1 MIRKVSDMN
10 DSNFE
15 TVSTVQRMILNN
27 IDDEDFCAETVYDGV
42 GYSPRH
48 INRIFKSYTG
58 KTVSEYIKALRLSKS
73 SVEIENGKRI
83 LDAALDAG
91 YETNEGYS
99 KAFVKMFGV
108 LPCEHKNGVMIPRFI
123 PYPVY
128 HSTKQFIEQGGRKL
142 KENIVV
148 TAYTVSKPERKMII
162 LRSKK
167 ATDYFSF
174 CEECGCEWAGYLDSN
189 PKKSD
194 TAAILCLPDSF
205 VKEGT
210 GKIAAG
216 IEVPMD
222 YKDTGLAAGY
232 EIIEMPACEMV
243 YFKSQ
248 PFENEDDFC
257 LYIDSVNKAIDD
269 FDFSALSLKVDLQ
282 AGPCMNFGAQPESGA
297 KIAYP
302 ASRM

>member
-1 MIRKVSDMN
+1 MN

-15 TVSTVQRMILNN
+15 TVTAVQRLILKN
-27 IDDEDFCAETVYDGV
+27 IDDESFCAEDVYHVV

-48 INRIFKSYTG
+48 INRIFKLSTG

-73 SVEIENGKRI
+73 SVELENGKRI

-91 YETNEGYS
+91 FETNEGYS
-99 KAFVKMFGV
+99 KAFEKLFGV
-108 LPCEHKNGVMIPRFI
+108 LPSEHKNGVMIPRFI

-128 HSTKQFIEQGGRKL
+128 HSTKQFIEQGGIKL

-148 TAYTVSKPERKMII
+148 TAFAVSKPERKMII
-162 LRSKK
+162 LRSKN
-167 ATDYFSF
+167 AADYFSF
-174 CEECGCEWAGYLDSN
+174 CEECGCEWEGYLNSN
-189 PKKSD
+189 PKKLD
-194 TAAILCLPDSF
+194 TAAIVSLPDSL
-205 VKEGT
+205 VKDGT

-216 IEVPMD
+216 IEVPFD
-222 YKDTGLAAGY
+222 YKDTGLQEGY
-232 EIIEMPACEMV
+232 EIIGLPACEMI

-257 LYIDSVNKAIDD
+257 LYIDSVNKAADE
-269 FDFSALSLKVDLQ
+269 FDCSALSLKIDLQ
-282 AGPCMNFGAQPESGA
+282 AGPFMNFGAQPESGA

-302 ASRM
+302 ASRI